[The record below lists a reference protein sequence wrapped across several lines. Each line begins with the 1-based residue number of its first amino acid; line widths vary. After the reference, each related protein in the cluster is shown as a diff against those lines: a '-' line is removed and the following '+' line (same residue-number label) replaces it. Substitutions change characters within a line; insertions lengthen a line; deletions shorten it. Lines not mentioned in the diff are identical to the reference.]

1 MTNHPFESFS
11 LSGLDTGKV
20 GNNKFIDYKV
30 SDYLKDQNLKTSP
43 RSIQAALKQLD
54 LDANLLKEVPS
65 TTALGKVERFLGNLT
80 GRKGP
85 RDYYLPKSITD
96 TLENAEKMKQEEIS
110 NDPLSIENLEKLKA
124 FNLDLI
130 REQDKISRK
139 GRLADTGL
147 ELAMQR
153 AQLPYLANFYKDI
166 SASKQRELLEAEKI
180 KQGLPQQIQ
189 ERIGQS
195 ALTAAAMGNMI
206 ANQTD
211 SATRMAQAGTGLKF
225 G

>member
-11 LSGLDTGKV
+11 LSGLDTSKV
-20 GNNKFIDYKV
+20 GNNKFVNYTLD
-30 SDYLKDQNLKTSP
+30 DFRKDQGLSKKGVKNVLGTLGIETSDLNPVPKTSLLG
-43 RSIQAALKQLD
+43 RLD
-54 LDANLLKEVPS
+54 DFLLG
-65 TTALGKVERFLGNLT
+65 T
-80 GRKGP
+80 RK
-85 RDYYLPKSITD
+85 DYYLPKSITES
-96 TLENAEKMKQEEIS
+96 LANAEKTKQQEIS

-153 AQLPYLANFYKDI
+153 AQLPFLANFYKDI
-166 SASKQRELLEAEKI
+166 SRTKQRELLEAEKI
-180 KQGLPQQIQ
+180 KEGLPGRIQ
-189 ERIGQS
+189 DRLGQS

-211 SATRMAQAGTGLKF
+211 SATRMAQAGTGIKF

>member
-20 GNNKFIDYKV
+20 GNNKFINYKL
-30 SDYLKDQNLKTSP
+30 SDFKRDQNLSNKGLDKVLSGLNLDREDLKRVP
-43 RSIQAALKQLD
+43 R
-54 LDANLLKEVPS
+54 
-65 TTALGKVERFLGNLT
+65 TTTLGKIDDFLF
-80 GRKGP
+80 KGA
-85 RDYYLPKSITD
+85 RDYYLPKGMVDS
-96 TLENAEKMKQEEIS
+96 LELAEKTKQQEIN

-180 KQGLPQQIQ
+180 KQGLPKQIQ

-211 SATRMAQAGTGLKF
+211 SATRMAQAGTGIKF

>member
-20 GNNKFIDYKV
+20 GNNKFINYKL
-30 SDYLKDQNLKTSP
+30 SDFKRDQNLSNKGLDKVLGSLNLDREDLKRVP
-43 RSIQAALKQLD
+43 R
-54 LDANLLKEVPS
+54 
-65 TTALGKVERFLGNLT
+65 TTTLGKIDDFLF
-80 GRKGP
+80 KGA
-85 RDYYLPKSITD
+85 RDYYLPKGMVDS
-96 TLENAEKMKQEEIS
+96 LELAEKTKQQEIN

-130 REQDKISRK
+130 REQDKISRQ

-166 SASKQRELLEAEKI
+166 SRAKQRELLEAEKI
-180 KQGLPQQIQ
+180 KQGLPKQIQ
-189 ERIGQS
+189 DRLEKS
-195 ALTAAAMGNMI
+195 ALTASAMGNMI

-211 SATRMAQAGTGLKF
+211 SATRMAQAGTGIKF

>member
-11 LSGLDTGKV
+11 LSGLDTSKV
-20 GNNKFIDYKV
+20 GNNKFVNYTLD
-30 SDYLKDQNLKTSP
+30 DFRKDQNLSKKGVKNVLGTLGIETSDLNPVPKTSLLG
-43 RSIQAALKQLD
+43 RLD
-54 LDANLLKEVPS
+54 DFLLG
-65 TTALGKVERFLGNLT
+65 T
-80 GRKGP
+80 RKN
-85 RDYYLPKSITD
+85 YYLPKSITES
-96 TLENAEKMKQEEIS
+96 LANAEKMKQEEIS

-166 SASKQRELLEAEKI
+166 SRTKQRELLEAEKI
-180 KQGLPQQIQ
+180 KQGLPNAV
-189 ERIGQS
+189 QS
-195 ALTAAAMGNMI
+195 RLATADAGFATQAGAI
-206 ANQTD
+206 KDQTD
-211 SATRMAQAGTGLKF
+211 AATRMALAGTGIKF

>member
-20 GNNKFIDYKV
+20 GNNKFINYKL
-30 SDYLKDQNLKTSP
+30 SDFKRDQNLSNRGLDKVLRGLNLDREDLKRVP
-43 RSIQAALKQLD
+43 R
-54 LDANLLKEVPS
+54 
-65 TTALGKVERFLGNLT
+65 TTTLGKIDDFLF
-80 GRKGP
+80 KGA
-85 RDYYLPKSITD
+85 RDYYLPKGMVDS
-96 TLENAEKMKQEEIS
+96 LELAEKTKQQEIN

-130 REQDKISRK
+130 REQDKISRQ

-166 SASKQRELLEAEKI
+166 SRAKQRELLEAEKI
-180 KQGLPQQIQ
+180 KQGLPKQIQ
-189 ERIGQS
+189 DRLEKS
-195 ALTAAAMGNMI
+195 ALTASAMGNMI

-211 SATRMAQAGTGLKF
+211 SATRMAQAGTGIKF

>member
-20 GNNKFIDYKV
+20 GNNKFINYKL
-30 SDYLKDQNLKTSP
+30 SDFRKDQNLSRKGVDKVLGGLNIDKEDLKRVP
-43 RSIQAALKQLD
+43 R
-54 LDANLLKEVPS
+54 
-65 TTALGKVERFLGNLT
+65 TTTLGKIDDFLF
-80 GRKGP
+80 KGA
-85 RDYYLPKSITD
+85 RDYYLPKGMVDS
-96 TLENAEKMKQEEIS
+96 LELAEKTKQQEIN

-130 REQDKISRK
+130 REQDKISRQ

-153 AQLPYLANFYKDI
+153 AQLPFLANFYKDI
-166 SASKQRELLEAEKI
+166 SRAKQRELLEAEKI
-180 KQGLPQQIQ
+180 KQGLPKQIQ

-206 ANQTD
+206 GNQTD
-211 SATRMAQAGTGLKF
+211 SATRMALAGTGIKF

>member
-20 GNNKFIDYKV
+20 GNNKFINYKL
-30 SDYLKDQNLKTSP
+30 SDFKRDQNLSNKGLDKVLSGLNLDREDLKRVP
-43 RSIQAALKQLD
+43 R
-54 LDANLLKEVPS
+54 
-65 TTALGKVERFLGNLT
+65 TTTLGKIDDFLF
-80 GRKGP
+80 KGA
-85 RDYYLPKSITD
+85 RDYYLPKGMVDS
-96 TLENAEKMKQEEIS
+96 LKLAEKTKQQEIN

-139 GRLADTGL
+139 GRLAYTGL
-147 ELAMQR
+147 ELAMQK
-153 AQLPYLANFYKDI
+153 AQLPFLANFYKDI
-166 SASKQRELLEAEKI
+166 SRTKQRELLEAEKI

-195 ALTAAAMGNMI
+195 ALTAAARGNMI
-206 ANQTD
+206 GNQTD
-211 SATRMAQAGTGLKF
+211 SATRMALAGTGIKF

>member
-11 LSGLDTGKV
+11 LSGLDTSKV
-20 GNNKFIDYKV
+20 GNNKYVNYTLDDFR
-30 SDYLKDQNLKTSP
+30 KDQNLSKKGVRNVLGTLGLETSDLKAVPKT
-43 RSIQAALKQLD
+43 
-54 LDANLLKEVPS
+54 
-65 TTALGKVERFLGNLT
+65 GFLGRLDDAILGT
-80 GRKGP
+80 RKN
-85 RDYYLPKSITD
+85 YYLPKSMVD
-96 TLENAEKMKQEEIS
+96 SLQLAEKMKQEEIS

-153 AQLPYLANFYKDI
+153 AQLPFLANFYKDI
-166 SASKQRELLEAEKI
+166 SRTKQRELLEAEKI
-180 KQGLPQQIQ
+180 KEGLPGRIQ

-211 SATRMAQAGTGLKF
+211 SATRMAQAGTGIKF

>member
-11 LSGLDTGKV
+11 LSGLDTSKV
-20 GNNKFIDYKV
+20 GNNKFVNYTLD
-30 SDYLKDQNLKTSP
+30 DFRKDQNLSKKGVKNVLGTLGLETSDLKAVPKTSLLG
-43 RSIQAALKQLD
+43 RLD
-54 LDANLLKEVPS
+54 DFLLG
-65 TTALGKVERFLGNLT
+65 T
-80 GRKGP
+80 RKN
-85 RDYYLPKSITD
+85 YYLPKSITES
-96 TLENAEKMKQEEIS
+96 LANAEKMKQEEIS

-166 SASKQRELLEAEKI
+166 SRTKQRELLEAEKI
-180 KQGLPQQIQ
+180 KQGLPKQIQ

-211 SATRMAQAGTGLKF
+211 SATRMAQAGTGIKF

>member
-20 GNNKFIDYKV
+20 GNNKFINYKL
-30 SDYLKDQNLKTSP
+30 SDFKRDQNLSNKGLDKVLGSLNLDREDLKRVP
-43 RSIQAALKQLD
+43 R
-54 LDANLLKEVPS
+54 
-65 TTALGKVERFLGNLT
+65 TTTLGKIDDFLF
-80 GRKGP
+80 KGA
-85 RDYYLPKSITD
+85 RDYYLPKGMVDS
-96 TLENAEKMKQEEIS
+96 LELAEKTKQQEIN

-130 REQDKISRK
+130 REQDKISRQ

-153 AQLPYLANFYKDI
+153 AQLPFLANFYKDI
-166 SASKQRELLEAEKI
+166 SRTKQRELLEAEKI

-211 SATRMAQAGTGLKF
+211 SATRMAQAGTGIKF

>member
-11 LSGLDTGKV
+11 LSGLDTSKV
-20 GNNKFIDYKV
+20 GNNKFVNYTLD
-30 SDYLKDQNLKTSP
+30 DFRKDQGLSKKGVKNVLGTLGLETSDLKAVPKTSLLG
-43 RSIQAALKQLD
+43 RLD
-54 LDANLLKEVPS
+54 DFLLG
-65 TTALGKVERFLGNLT
+65 T
-80 GRKGP
+80 RKN
-85 RDYYLPKSITD
+85 YYLPKSITES
-96 TLENAEKMKQEEIS
+96 LANAEKMKQEEIS

-166 SASKQRELLEAEKI
+166 SRTKQRELLEAEKI
-180 KQGLPQQIQ
+180 KQGLPKQIQ

-211 SATRMAQAGTGLKF
+211 SATRMAQAGTGIKF

>member
-20 GNNKFIDYKV
+20 GNNKFINYKL
-30 SDYLKDQNLKTSP
+30 SDFRKDQNLSRKGVDKVLGGLNIDKEDLKRVP
-43 RSIQAALKQLD
+43 R
-54 LDANLLKEVPS
+54 
-65 TTALGKVERFLGNLT
+65 TTTLGKIDDFLF
-80 GRKGP
+80 KGA
-85 RDYYLPKSITD
+85 RDYYLPKSMVD
-96 TLENAEKMKQEEIS
+96 SLQLAEKTKQQEIN
-110 NDPLSIENLEKLKA
+110 NDPLSIENLDKLKA

-130 REQDKISRK
+130 REQDKISRQ

-153 AQLPYLANFYKDI
+153 AQLPFLANFYKDI
-166 SASKQRELLEAEKI
+166 SRAKQRELLEAEKI
-180 KQGLPQQIQ
+180 KQGLPKQIQ

-206 ANQTD
+206 GNQTD
-211 SATRMAQAGTGLKF
+211 SATRMALAGTGIKF

>member
-20 GNNKFIDYKV
+20 GNNKFINYKL
-30 SDYLKDQNLKTSP
+30 SDFKRDQNLSNKGLDKVLSGLNIDREDLKRVPRKT
-43 RSIQAALKQLD
+43 
-54 LDANLLKEVPS
+54 
-65 TTALGKVERFLGNLT
+65 TLGKIDDFLF
-80 GRKGP
+80 KGG
-85 RDYYLPKSITD
+85 RDYYLPKGMVDS
-96 TLENAEKMKQEEIS
+96 LELAEKTKQEEIS

-153 AQLPYLANFYKDI
+153 AQLPFLANFYKDI
-166 SASKQRELLEAEKI
+166 SRTKQRELLEAEKI
-180 KQGLPQQIQ
+180 KEGLPGRIQ

-211 SATRMAQAGTGLKF
+211 SATRMAQAGTGIKF

>member
-20 GNNKFIDYKV
+20 GNNKFINYKL
-30 SDYLKDQNLKTSP
+30 SDFKRDQNLSNKGLDKVLSTLNLDREDLKRVP
-43 RSIQAALKQLD
+43 R
-54 LDANLLKEVPS
+54 
-65 TTALGKVERFLGNLT
+65 TTTLGKIDDFLF
-80 GRKGP
+80 KGA
-85 RDYYLPKSITD
+85 RDYYLPKGMVDS
-96 TLENAEKMKQEEIS
+96 LELAEKTKQQEIN

-166 SASKQRELLEAEKI
+166 SRSKQRELLEAEKI
-180 KQGLPQQIQ
+180 KQGLPKQIQ
-189 ERIGQS
+189 DRLEKS

-211 SATRMAQAGTGLKF
+211 SATRMAQAGTGIKF

>member
-20 GNNKFIDYKV
+20 GNNKFINYKL
-30 SDYLKDQNLKTSP
+30 SDFKRDQNLSNKGLDKVLSTLNLDREDLKRVP
-43 RSIQAALKQLD
+43 R
-54 LDANLLKEVPS
+54 
-65 TTALGKVERFLGNLT
+65 TTTLGKIDDFLF
-80 GRKGP
+80 KGA
-85 RDYYLPKSITD
+85 RDYYLPKGMVDS
-96 TLENAEKMKQEEIS
+96 LELAEKTKQQEIN

-166 SASKQRELLEAEKI
+166 SRSKQRELLEAEKI
-180 KQGLPQQIQ
+180 KQGLPKQIQ
-189 ERIGQS
+189 DRLEKS

-211 SATRMAQAGTGLKF
+211 SATRMAQAGTGTKF

>member
-20 GNNKFIDYKV
+20 GNNKFINYKL
-30 SDYLKDQNLKTSP
+30 SDFKRDQNLSNKGLDKVLSGLNLDREDLKRVP
-43 RSIQAALKQLD
+43 R
-54 LDANLLKEVPS
+54 
-65 TTALGKVERFLGNLT
+65 TTTLGKIDDFLF
-80 GRKGP
+80 KGA
-85 RDYYLPKSITD
+85 RDYYLPKGMVDS
-96 TLENAEKMKQEEIS
+96 LKLAEKTKQQEIN

-139 GRLADTGL
+139 GRLFDTSL
-147 ELAMQR
+147 EMAMQR
-153 AQLPYLANFYKDI
+153 AELPYLANFYKDI
-166 SASKQRELLEAEKI
+166 SRTKQRELLEAEKI
-180 KQGLPQQIQ
+180 KQGLPKQIQ

-206 ANQTD
+206 GNQTD
-211 SATRMAQAGTGLKF
+211 AATRMALAGTGIKF

>member
-20 GNNKFIDYKV
+20 GNNKFINYKL
-30 SDYLKDQNLKTSP
+30 SDFKRDQNLSNKGLDKLLSTLNLDREDLKRVP
-43 RSIQAALKQLD
+43 R
-54 LDANLLKEVPS
+54 
-65 TTALGKVERFLGNLT
+65 TTTLGKIDDFLF
-80 GRKGP
+80 KGA
-85 RDYYLPKSITD
+85 RDYYLPKGMVDS
-96 TLENAEKMKQEEIS
+96 LELAEKTKQQEIN
-110 NDPLSIENLEKLKA
+110 NDPLSMENLEKLKA

-153 AQLPYLANFYKDI
+153 AQLPFLANFYKDI
-166 SASKQRELLEAEKI
+166 SRAKQRELLEAEKI
-180 KQGLPQQIQ
+180 KQGLPKQIQ
-189 ERIGQS
+189 DRLEKS
-195 ALTAAAMGNMI
+195 ALTASAMGNMI

-211 SATRMAQAGTGLKF
+211 SATRMAQAGTGIKF

>member
-20 GNNKFIDYKV
+20 GNNKFINYKL
-30 SDYLKDQNLKTSP
+30 SDFKRDQNLSNKGLDKVLGSLNLDREDLKRVP
-43 RSIQAALKQLD
+43 R
-54 LDANLLKEVPS
+54 
-65 TTALGKVERFLGNLT
+65 TTTLGKIDDFLF
-80 GRKGP
+80 KGA
-85 RDYYLPKSITD
+85 RDYYLPKGMVDS
-96 TLENAEKMKQEEIS
+96 LELAEKTKQQEIN
-110 NDPLSIENLEKLKA
+110 NDPLSIENLDKLKA

-130 REQDKISRK
+130 REQDKISRQ

-153 AQLPYLANFYKDI
+153 AQLPFLANFYKDI
-166 SASKQRELLEAEKI
+166 SRAKQRELLEAEKI
-180 KQGLPQQIQ
+180 KQGLPKQIQ

-211 SATRMAQAGTGLKF
+211 SATRMAQAGTGIKF

>member
-11 LSGLDTGKV
+11 LSGLDTSKV
-20 GNNKFIDYKV
+20 GNNKFVNYTLD
-30 SDYLKDQNLKTSP
+30 DFRKDQNLSKKGVKNVLGTLGLETSDLKAVPKTSLLG
-43 RSIQAALKQLD
+43 RLD
-54 LDANLLKEVPS
+54 DFLLG
-65 TTALGKVERFLGNLT
+65 T
-80 GRKGP
+80 RKN
-85 RDYYLPKSITD
+85 YYLPKSITES
-96 TLENAEKMKQEEIS
+96 LANAEKTKQQEIS

-166 SASKQRELLEAEKI
+166 SRTKQRELLEAEKI
-180 KQGLPQQIQ
+180 KQGLPKQIQ

-211 SATRMAQAGTGLKF
+211 SATRMAQAGTGIKF

>member
-11 LSGLDTGKV
+11 LSGLDTSKV
-20 GNNKFIDYKV
+20 GNNKFVNYTLD
-30 SDYLKDQNLKTSP
+30 DFRKDQNLSKKGVKNVLGTLGLETSDLKAVPKTSLLG
-43 RSIQAALKQLD
+43 RLD
-54 LDANLLKEVPS
+54 DFLLG
-65 TTALGKVERFLGNLT
+65 T
-80 GRKGP
+80 RKN
-85 RDYYLPKSITD
+85 YYLPKSITES
-96 TLENAEKMKQEEIS
+96 LANAEKMKQEEIS

-153 AQLPYLANFYKDI
+153 AQLPFLANFYKDI
-166 SASKQRELLEAEKI
+166 SRTKQRELLEAEKI
-180 KQGLPQQIQ
+180 KQGLPKQIQ

-211 SATRMAQAGTGLKF
+211 SATRMAQAGTGIKF

>member
-11 LSGLDTGKV
+11 LSGLDTSKV
-20 GNNKFIDYKV
+20 GNNKFINYKL
-30 SDYLKDQNLKTSP
+30 SDFKRDQNLSNKGLDKVLSGLNLDREDLKRVPKT
-43 RSIQAALKQLD
+43 
-54 LDANLLKEVPS
+54 
-65 TTALGKVERFLGNLT
+65 TTLGKIENFLF
-80 GRKGP
+80 KGA
-85 RDYYLPKSITD
+85 RDYYLPKGMVDS
-96 TLENAEKMKQEEIS
+96 LELAEKTKQQEIN

-166 SASKQRELLEAEKI
+166 SRAKQRELLEAEKI
-180 KQGLPQQIQ
+180 KQGLPNAIQSRLATADAGFATQAGAISGQQD
-189 ERIGQS
+189 
-195 ALTAAAMGNMI
+195 A
-206 ANQTD
+206 
-211 SATRMAQAGTGLKF
+211 ATRMALAGTGIKF

>member
-20 GNNKFIDYKV
+20 GNNKFINYKL
-30 SDYLKDQNLKTSP
+30 SDFRKDQNLSRKGVDKVLGGLNIDKEDLKRVP
-43 RSIQAALKQLD
+43 R
-54 LDANLLKEVPS
+54 
-65 TTALGKVERFLGNLT
+65 TTTLGKIDDFLF
-80 GRKGP
+80 KGA
-85 RDYYLPKSITD
+85 RDYYLPKGMVDS
-96 TLENAEKMKQEEIS
+96 LELAEKTKQQEIN
-110 NDPLSIENLEKLKA
+110 NDPLSMENLEKLKA

-130 REQDKISRK
+130 REQDKISRQ

-153 AQLPYLANFYKDI
+153 AQLPFLANFYKDI
-166 SASKQRELLEAEKI
+166 SRAKQRELLEAEKI
-180 KQGLPQQIQ
+180 KQGLPKQIQ
-189 ERIGQS
+189 DRLEKS
-195 ALTAAAMGNMI
+195 ALTASAMGNMI

-211 SATRMAQAGTGLKF
+211 SATRMAQAGTGIKF

>member
-11 LSGLDTGKV
+11 LSGLDTSKV
-20 GNNKFIDYKV
+20 GNNKYVNYTLDDFR
-30 SDYLKDQNLKTSP
+30 KDQNLSKKGVRNVLGTLGLETSDLKAVPKTS
-43 RSIQAALKQLD
+43 
-54 LDANLLKEVPS
+54 
-65 TTALGKVERFLGNLT
+65 FLGRLDDAILGT
-80 GRKGP
+80 RKN
-85 RDYYLPKSITD
+85 YYLPKSMVD
-96 TLENAEKMKQEEIS
+96 SLQLAEKMKQEEIS

-153 AQLPYLANFYKDI
+153 AQLPFLANFYKDI
-166 SASKQRELLEAEKI
+166 SRTKQRELLEAEKI
-180 KQGLPQQIQ
+180 KEGLPGRIQ
-189 ERIGQS
+189 DRLGQS

-211 SATRMAQAGTGLKF
+211 SATRMAQAGTGIKF